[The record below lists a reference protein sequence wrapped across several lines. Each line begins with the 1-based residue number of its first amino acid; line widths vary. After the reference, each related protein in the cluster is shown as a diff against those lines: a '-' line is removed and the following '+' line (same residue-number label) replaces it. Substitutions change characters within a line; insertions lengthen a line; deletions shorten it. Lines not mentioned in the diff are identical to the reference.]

1 MARHAGREVDN
12 GITQQDMAAAVS
24 AWGSRCAWLGDGGV
38 GVGPWFSS
46 DSRKTLVRMHMHR
59 GRHEQ
64 IILDDFLLLSLVC
77 RRTFSTC

>member
-1 MARHAGREVDN
+1 MYGTPGREVDN

-46 DSRKTLVRMHMHR
+46 DSRKTLVRMHMH
-59 GRHEQ
+59 GEA
-64 IILDDFLLLSLVC
+64 
-77 RRTFSTC
+77 RTDPCG